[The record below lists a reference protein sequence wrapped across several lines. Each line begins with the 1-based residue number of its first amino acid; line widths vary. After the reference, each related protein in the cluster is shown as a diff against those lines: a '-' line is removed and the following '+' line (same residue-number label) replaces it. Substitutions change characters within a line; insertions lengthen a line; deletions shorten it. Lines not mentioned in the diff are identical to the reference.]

1 MGQTLDLDYNSSG
14 SGQVLENSQSAYPPN
29 GSRAMPFLTP
39 RSTWVGWNLDLTAGT
54 AAAKIEGV

>member
-1 MGQTLDLDYNSSG
+1 
-14 SGQVLENSQSAYPPN
+14 
-29 GSRAMPFLTP
+29 MPFLTP